1 MTTLDKV
8 QQLKNYYEAKNG
20 SEGFFYVKLREIE
33 QEIINQIETEA
44 DELQ

>member
-1 MTTLDKV
+1 MITLDKV
-8 QQLKNYYEAKNG
+8 QQLKNYYEAING

>member
-8 QQLKNYYEAKNG
+8 QQLKNYYEAING

-33 QEIINQIETEA
+33 QEIIKQIETEA

>member
-8 QQLKNYYEAKNG
+8 QQLKNYYEAING
-20 SEGFFYVKLREIE
+20 SGGFFYVKLREIE

>member
-8 QQLKNYYEAKNG
+8 QQLKNYYEAING

-44 DELQ
+44 HEL

>member
-8 QQLKNYYEAKNG
+8 QQLKNYYEAING
-20 SEGFFYVKLREIE
+20 SEGFLYVKLKEIE

>member
-8 QQLKNYYEAKNG
+8 QQLKNYYEAING